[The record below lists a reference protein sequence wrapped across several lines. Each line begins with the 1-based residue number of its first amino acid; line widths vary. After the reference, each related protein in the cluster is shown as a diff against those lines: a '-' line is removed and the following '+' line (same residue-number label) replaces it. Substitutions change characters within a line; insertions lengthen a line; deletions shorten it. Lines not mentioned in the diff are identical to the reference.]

1 MGTTMA
7 EQWTRDE
14 LVALYPDGTVN
25 VQVDDVVRP
34 MTTDEWSAW
43 IDGQVGTDKPDDP
56 SVVL

>member
-7 EQWTRDE
+7 EWTRNE

-25 VQVDDVVRP
+25 VQVDDDVRP

-43 IDGQVGTDKPDDP
+43 IDGQVGQPKPDDTLGG
-56 SVVL
+56 V

>member
-7 EQWTRDE
+7 EQLCTRDE

-34 MTTDEWSAW
+34 MTTEEWSVW
-43 IDGQVGTDKPDDP
+43 IDGQVGQVKPE
-56 SVVL
+56 VV

>member
-1 MGTTMA
+1 MA

-25 VQVDDVVRP
+25 VQTDDEVRP
-34 MTTDEWSAW
+34 MTTDEWSTW

-56 SVVL
+56 MT